1 MADNYAN
8 FDVAVLLD
16 FGRLGSFA
24 FWLVVIWQRG
34 EQQQGSVEK
43 MLILADEK
51 AAKG

>member
-24 FWLVVIWQRG
+24 FWLVVIWREG
-34 EQQQGSVEK
+34 EQQQQGKRWKNVDFS
-43 MLILADEK
+43 
-51 AAKG
+51 G